1 MKRKFIFLAMLL
13 LTLVGGVKWNV
24 LNAQEGQYR
33 IKSNSTGKYLTI
45 FNYTN
50 SNNSGSQ
57 GGVGLADY
65 AEDNDQIFTFEVNNS
80 GHYVKS
86 ADGYY
91 IKCYDWNVD
100 AYSTSSPMFNA
111 TTLLGFDF
119 GGGTFKLRKLGSSK
133 YFKVE
138 YVSNNYYVFCDC
150 DGTNGTIEN
159 WVLEAVVN
167 EDDVTP
173 GAPTDLNATEVT
185 HNYVTLS
192 WTAGTDALYYNVYR
206 DGSKI
211 ADKISGTTY
220 KDETVQAETT
230 YKYTVES
237 VRFNDNVSTTH
248 SNEVSVTTLEIPAIQ
263 EIIVGDGVGTSK
275 YVPVHTYYNYSYSQ
289 QIFTKSQLDFEAGN
303 ISKIAFFKTDSG
315 YNHNRKLKI
324 YMVNTDKES
333 FSGTADWVAVA
344 ESDLV
349 YDSGESGYT
358 FSANNDW
365 CEIQLNNVFEY
376 QGGNILIYIQDN
388 TGSYKSAPTFKTN
401 DATGSAIMVYS
412 DGQLLQDNNL
422 PKTSGTADGN
432 TIYPRTD
439 TNNQIKFTWEAAGPS
454 VDVNHSE
461 IAFGHVRLGNYW
473 SEKNNIAV
481 TVTIEAKNTEITN
494 ISKDNDFFIM
504 PDFNLPAT
512 NIEFELICDVAN
524 GEAKEYT
531 ADLTIEYGDNE
542 DKVVIPVTATAYN
555 ATEGDA
561 IENPFEVN
569 FTEDSYSNTVN
580 FTTLHDDYTINGE
593 AGPTWQEGNNPDAV
607 YKFTLTENALVTT
620 NVSANHW
627 MAIYNADFNGQGGP
641 KADNHIYT
649 WLNNQMLNAGTYYVV
664 IAANEAFTFT
674 LTKTAIPAP
683 IVTYYNPY
691 NNAVNQVNPML
702 EWGMEY
708 AEEYQLLLGTAKDAM
723 EVVVNWTTDLATSY
737 QTVDLQNNTQYFWQV
752 NAKGEGGET
761 TGEVYSFVTLLNVPA
776 EVTANA
782 TNLYPGEST
791 TISWT
796 EVEGASEY
804 NIYVDGNK
812 VATTAE
818 TSYELSGLAYNM
830 TGYNVTVSA
839 THALG
844 ESLQSEGVVVKVAGE
859 FPLVVSVKDSN
870 GNPIEGATVTVDMT
884 KAYDEF
890 KNQVAAVEAMTT
902 NAEGTATVTLP
913 LIGGY
918 DSYGTSWFTPY
929 YLINISKYPYG
940 DASAYIYNNS
950 ISNNTQY
957 TSEKTLY
964 LPTISWISFEDQVVT
979 VDSDIVLTWSNSGVE
994 EATAYNVYKKPYG
1007 GVETLIK
1014 TVTTNELTITAEH
1027 DNIGSKYGVSAV
1039 FGDIETSITYTSS
1052 SVYVLG
1058 NGSFSGYVTDGTN
1071 PIANLTFELAG
1082 TNAIGED
1089 ISILTTDENGYFK
1102 GEILEGNDYTL
1113 TISHYDYEEFVMP
1126 VEIVYDEEYDFG
1138 TIVLT
1143 AKPSVEDI
1151 AVTATDNGEYANV
1164 TWTGSYE
1171 KYNVYRR
1178 NIEDPQEVEL
1188 LGEVTASPYTDN
1200 EWAELEDG
1208 TYQYGVS
1215 TFVEEQAQ
1223 SRGSEVILE
1232 ANFDDGVIPSGWNA
1246 TSIGGWNGDWT
1257 WSVTSSGE
1265 AKSPYNNDGLDA
1277 TIYLIT
1283 PLIKTS
1289 NSTLEFDYM
1298 APYYNGTD
1306 RSDFYVRYSTNP
1318 NGPWKDDYLYYSK
1331 FSNSYVHITIDLSVI
1346 EEEQVY
1352 IAFCNTN
1359 VNWGGNGIY
1368 LDNIVVTSESSA
1380 VESQIVWSNEITKQG
1395 PATFE
1400 GTVST
1405 DWNTA
1410 ANWNTNEVPAAG
1422 ADVII
1427 NASAVISSE
1436 VNVKNI
1442 EVNAEL
1448 TIDNG
1453 GILNVTNNFEQASY
1467 YNVVLVEGGQIFQKN
1482 EGITAR
1488 FKMDIE
1494 NPSNWETAKDGWQFI
1509 SMPMTDVY
1517 YSDFTSLGEHD
1528 LYKYDGSKENEWLNY
1543 KEGNDFEEGSFKS
1556 GYGYLAT
1563 LKDVT
1568 TATVYGTL
1576 NVANPFAIRQFSWKE
1591 NGELANLHLIGNPF
1605 TYNLNW
1611 DDVEQ
1616 YSMVT
1621 GYAYVKAN
1629 GDYEYKIDGE
1639 IKVGEGFFIQTS
1651 GTYASLAIQT
1661 RSSKEKANSINI
1673 IASGKAGKDNV
1684 IVNFA
1689 GKAEG
1694 FNKLQNFNDAI
1705 ATVYVSENGKHY
1717 GIANV
1722 DENTTEV
1729 ALNFNAKEMGNY
1741 SISLDVNGKFEAV
1754 TLVDRFTGIETNML
1768 LEDEYTFT
1776 STSNDNPNRFVIRLD
1791 NGQQTTDNGQF
1802 VYQSGEE
1809 LILSIE
1815 GHVQIVDML
1824 GRVVYSNEHANGDNR
1839 ISVSEFNNA
1848 AYVVRVINEE
1858 GVKTQKVVI
1867 Y

>member
-1 MKRKFIFLAMLL
+1 MLMKRKFIFLAMLL
-13 LTLVGGVKWNV
+13 LTLVGGAKWNV

-33 IKSNSTGKYLTI
+33 IKSISTGKYLTI

-50 SNNSGSQ
+50 SNNSGTQ

-65 AEDNDQIFTFEVNNS
+65 AEDNDQIFTFEVNSS

-119 GGGTFKLRKLGSSK
+119 GGGTFKLRKYGSYQ

-167 EDDVTP
+167 EDDKIP

-192 WTAGTDALYYNVYR
+192 WTAGTDALKYNVYR

-248 SNEVSVTTLEIPAIQ
+248 SNEVSVTTLEKPAIQ
-263 EIIVGDGVGTSK
+263 DFIVGDGGSTSQ
-275 YVPVHTYYNYSYSQ
+275 YVPTYTYYNYSVTQ
-289 QIFTKSQLDFEAGN
+289 QIYRASELDNMDSGE
-303 ISKIAFFKTDSG
+303 ISKIAFYIASG
-315 YNHNRKLKI
+315 GAASYTRNI
-324 YMVNTDKES
+324 DVYMINTDKES
-333 FSGTADWVAVA
+333 FNNKTDWV
-344 ESDLV
+344 SIKSTDLV
-349 YDSGESGYT
+349 YSGSHTFYINEWNEIELTTKFTYEKGKNIIICIDDNQGSWAYSPNFSTTNTNYNSAIYT
-358 FSANNDW
+358 YCDDKNYDPFNIEVWGS
-365 CEIQLNNVFEY
+365 NNV
-376 QGGNILIYIQDN
+376 LA
-388 TGSYKSAPTFKTN
+388 KH
-401 DATGSAIMVYS
+401 
-412 DGQLLQDNNL
+412 
-422 PKTSGTADGN
+422 
-432 TIYPRTD
+432 
-439 TNNQIKFTWEAAGPS
+439 NQIKFTWEAAGPS

-481 TVTIEAKNTEITN
+481 PVTIEAKNTEITN

-512 NIEFELICDVAN
+512 NIEFELTCDVAN

-531 ADLTIEYGDNE
+531 ADLTIEYGVNG

-649 WLNNQMLNAGTYYVV
+649 WLNNQMLSAGTYYVV

-691 NNAVNQVNPML
+691 NSAVNQVNPML

-708 AEEYQLLLGTAKDAM
+708 AEEYQLLLGIAKDAM
-723 EVVVNWTTDLATSY
+723 EVVVDWTTDLATSY

-796 EVEGASEY
+796 AAEDATEY
-804 NIYVDGNK
+804 NVYVNGEK
-812 VATTAE
+812 VATTTE

-839 THALG
+839 THTLG
-844 ESLQSEGVVVKVAGE
+844 ESLQSEAVVVKVAGE

-913 LIGGY
+913 VLGGY
-918 DSYGTSWFTPY
+918 IGESYGNGVWSPEYKIKVSKAPY
-929 YLINISKYPYG
+929 TEVE
-940 DASAYIYNNS
+940 NS
-950 ISNNTQY
+950 ITYSYVSNGTTKTQNV
-957 TSEKTLY
+957 TLY

-1071 PIANLTFELAG
+1071 PISGLTVELSG
-1082 TNAIGED
+1082 TNAIGDD
-1089 ISILTTDENGYFK
+1089 IVILTTNADGSFE
-1102 GEILEGNDYTL
+1102 GEILEGDNYTL
-1113 TISHYDYEEFVMP
+1113 TISHYDYEKFVMP
-1126 VEIVYDEEYDFG
+1126 GIVIDYSTPNDLG

-1151 AVTATDNGEYANV
+1151 TVTATDKGDYANV
-1164 TWTGSYE
+1164 TWTGNYE

-1178 NIEDPQEVEL
+1178 NMDNPQEVDTIAEAT
-1188 LGEVTASPYTDN
+1188 TAEYADYAWADLDN
-1200 EWAELEDG
+1200 G

-1215 TFVEEQAQ
+1215 AFSVSEGDYGNVIEEGFEYNGYWPDGWT
-1223 SRGSEVILE
+1223 S
-1232 ANFDDGVIPSGWNA
+1232 ANFWSMSGSRH
-1246 TSIGGWNGDWT
+1246 TGDFAL
-1257 WSVTSSGE
+1257 G
-1265 AKSPYNNDGLDA
+1265 SPYSYNMTRGETFIIAMPNKINTTNAKLSFY
-1277 TIYLIT
+1277 YLNKWYNEY
-1283 PLIKTS
+1283 PSDL
-1289 NSTLEFDYM
+1289 YV
-1298 APYYNGTD
+1298 YY
-1306 RSDFYVRYSTNP
+1306 SENP
-1318 NGPWKDDYLYYSK
+1318 NGPWENVLFNTSSTHASWTYSGE
-1331 FSNSYVHITIDLSVI
+1331 IDLDAI
-1346 EEEQVY
+1346 EGMPEQIY
-1352 IAFCNTN
+1352 IAFGHAYDYGDG
-1359 VNWGGNGIY
+1359 VWV
-1368 LDNIVVTSESSA
+1368 DDIVVTGIKS
-1380 VESQIVWSNEITKQG
+1380 VETETQIVWSNNLKKQG

-1405 DWNTA
+1405 DWNTPD
-1410 ANWNTNEVPAAG
+1410 NWSTGVVPDAG
-1422 ADVII
+1422 VDVII
-1427 NASAVISSE
+1427 NANAVISSE

-1453 GILNVTNNFEQASY
+1453 GILTVTNKFEQANF

-1494 NPSNWETAKDGWQFI
+1494 NPSDWETTKDGWQFI

-1543 KEGNDFEEGSFKS
+1543 KEGNDFEEGTFKS
-1556 GYGYLAT
+1556 GHGYLAT

-1576 NVANPFAIRQFSWKE
+1576 NVANPFAYRQFSWKE

-1611 DDVEQ
+1611 DDVTQ
-1616 YSMVT
+1616 HSMVT

-1639 IKVGEGFFIQTS
+1639 IKVGEGFFIQTNN
-1651 GTYASLAIQT
+1651 TYASLDIQT
-1661 RSSKEKANSINI
+1661 RSSKEKANSINV

-1684 IVNFA
+1684 VVNFA
-1689 GKAEG
+1689 GQAEG

-1705 ATVYVSENGKHY
+1705 ATVYVTENGKNY

-1729 ALNFNAKEMGNY
+1729 ALNFDAKEMGNY
-1741 SISLDVNGKFEAV
+1741 TISLDVNGEFETV
-1754 TLVDRFTGIETNML
+1754 TLVDRFTGVETNML

-1776 STSNDNPNRFVIRLD
+1776 ATSNDNVNRFVIRLA
-1791 NGQQTTDNGQF
+1791 NGQEPTANSQF

-1815 GHVQIVDML
+1815 GSVQIVDML
-1824 GRVVYSNEHANGDNR
+1824 GRVVYYNEHANGDNR
-1839 ISVSEFNNA
+1839 INVAEFNDA
-1848 AYVVRVINEE
+1848 AYVVRVVNEE